1 MKIFKEVIMNQ
12 NDYDLICKIL
22 ENGAPALA
30 GELINKLDNLITDY
44 QNVRKRVESMS
55 TTSEDK

>member
-1 MKIFKEVIMNQ
+1 MNQ

-44 QNVRKRVESMS
+44 QNTHKRLESMS